1 MNVIGGMRVGGLIG
15 CSNESAIINAYAT
28 GNLSG
33 TTVGNLVGYG
43 SATISDGYG
52 KTNAEFPK
60 TTEEMKSGSFVAI
73 LNSNVRSLNNSE
85 LKPWIGVSNMNDGY
99 PLLNGVGDGA
109 NQSDAEVPII
119 TNHPG
124 DINVLQWTAANL
136 AVSASGTGDLSY
148 QWFSNNTDSNHHGSL
163 IPGATGSTYTVPTS
177 EIGTTYYYCA
187 VINTKTTSGVHT
199 VATEMSQAAA
209 VVVMSAPVAPSSAQS
224 ETER

>member
-1 MNVIGGMRVGGLIG
+1 
-15 CSNESAIINAYAT
+15 
-28 GNLSG
+28 
-33 TTVGNLVGYG
+33 
-43 SATISDGYG
+43 
-52 KTNAEFPK
+52 
-60 TTEEMKSGSFVAI
+60 
-73 LNSNVRSLNNSE
+73 
-85 LKPWIGVSNMNDGY
+85 MNDGH

-109 NQSDAEVPII
+109 NHSNAEVPSI

-124 DINVLQWTAANL
+124 DISVGQGSDASL

-148 QWFSNNTDSNHHGSL
+148 QWFQNNKDSNHHGSL

-177 EIGTTYYYCA
+177 MLGTTYYYCA

-209 VVVMSAPVAPSSAQS
+209 VVVTSAPVAPSSAQS